1 MIIIEKCEKKPGVF
15 VGARTYRLVL
25 NEQGLYIL
33 ELGKAMGY
41 RNESNIIADKI
52 LDKIHENREKQQAEK
67 EKELNAA
74 DLDRLVDKKKN
85 FLIKKTDVKEVKISN
100 IDTVPK
106 LDIKSGV
113 LNITLHFWQ
122 EDRAK
127 VEKVYEYLK

>member
-41 RNESNIIADKI
+41 KNESNIIADKI
-52 LDKIHENREKQQAEK
+52 LDKIQESREKQQAEK
-67 EKELNAA
+67 EKEFNTG
-74 DLDRLVDKKKN
+74 DLDALIDKKKN
-85 FLIKKTDVKEVKISN
+85 FLIKKSDVKEVKLSN
-100 IDTVPK
+100 PDTAPK
-106 LDIKSGV
+106 LTIKSAP
-113 LNITLHFWQ
+113 LNITLHFWL

-127 VEKVYEYLK
+127 VEQVYAYLK